1 MKSDALKKLKFV
13 PLYLLYLS
21 TFGMAAVGKWR
32 ELPNGAPE
40 WFQKQF
46 AGTVLNLFPG
56 ALTANY
62 YLIATLESLV
72 TLAFMVSLV
81 MNFTTSLFGRE
92 FMPDQERSMLQL
104 SLWGAQFVFVVLG
117 FGLRLAGDFHGAAEL
132 FLYFGVTLLASYIVG
147 IVGIASREAH
157 ESGDS
162 AKNQ

>member
-1 MKSDALKKLKFV
+1 MKSAALKKLKFV

-46 AGTVLNLFPG
+46 EGTVLNLFPG

-62 YLIATLESLV
+62 YLIAALESLV
-72 TLAFMVSLV
+72 TLAFVVSLV
-81 MNFTTSLFGRE
+81 LSLFTNFFTSLFGRE
-92 FMPDQERSMLQL
+92 FMPDQERSLLQL

-132 FLYFGVTLLASYIVG
+132 FVYFGVTLLASSIV
-147 IVGIASREAH
+147 SREAQKS
-157 ESGDS
+157 EGSTV
-162 AKNQ
+162 NQ